1 MAAGGICGALYK
13 CTGTQRSVLVVFF
26 HALGLTNPSYSRS
39 QARVRRCDLNDYGSR
54 SLELGQVGH
63 PLVLFSVYVLTFISG
78 LTTTKASERGFVYHY
93 SGSPNTDITFSI
105 SPVSEWPTRHCQIL
119 RCVVRRH
126 SQHRTHLWT
135 QGTCRPPDSA
145 VVFSAVHKVS
155 LAALLCVLAL
165 FPAGSCPTFC
175 NRY

>member
-93 SGSPNTDITFSI
+93 SGSPNTDITFTPQFHQSLNGLPGI
-105 SPVSEWPTRHCQIL
+105 
-119 RCVVRRH
+119 VR
-126 SQHRTHLWT
+126 
-135 QGTCRPPDSA
+135 
-145 VVFSAVHKVS
+145 FSDASSVATLSTALTFGPREH
-155 LAALLCVLAL
+155 AALLTARLSSQQCTRCL
-165 FPAGSCPTFC
+165 
-175 NRY
+175 